1 MDILAWYWTGLGP
14 EGTTRRAITGFAG
27 SKRGVSSLLGDP
39 KSRLLWAAPECVFL
53 GEPVIA
59 DWSSDPRAG
68 GSYSLIGPGQ
78 KAGLAVMR
86 VPFGRVC
93 LAGEHVNVIDPAPAI
108 ARHLASVLRMQGLL
122 SEATAAGEHHFFTSA
137 SGAGFQAALA
147 RLVGHAGMV
156 TEVRW
161 VEGTVTGGSGGG

>member
-93 LAGEHVNVIDPAPAI
+93 LAGEHVNGTGTIDGAI
-108 ARHLASVLRMQGLL
+108 RS
-122 SEATAAGEHHFFTSA
+122 GEVA
-137 SGAGFQAALA
+137 
-147 RLVGHAGMV
+147 AGMV
-156 TEVRW
+156 LERRV
-161 VEGTVTGGSGGG
+161 S